1 MTTKEV
7 LDRNNQLDNI
17 SIITTV
23 TNGKNIYHIAY
34 NFRNKVLI
42 LSQCLNLVDVD
53 FLLAEYDD
61 TKQLLNAFFEK
72 RIKTMIFY
80 HR

>member
-42 LSQCLNLVDVD
+42 LSQRLNLIDVD
-53 FLLAEYDD
+53 LLLAEYDN
-61 TKQLLNAFFEK
+61 TTQLLDAFFKK
-72 RIKTMIFY
+72 RIKTIIFY